1 MTQHDYTPSPL
12 ATGGAGTTFEQ
23 NVGAMFLAL
32 LLIRGIPAV
41 FEDCQ
46 VDKVSFQ
53 TRHLGWETD
62 DLLVSCST
70 KHGESR
76 QLVMQVKRNFTVGTS
91 SKDCEQTFQGF
102 WKDFKTPGLFDP
114 VRDVFVLVTLRG
126 TNTLMDGLGGLL
138 ECARN
143 SSDARDFNR
152 RLSTPGFLTGKA
164 KGHEQVIRS
173 ILESTESSVL
183 DDREVW
189 QFLKAIHILPLD
201 LTTSTAQ
208 HEALAKTMLA
218 QSAIGESAV
227 RTAESTWHELVDIAA
242 ASASGARTLK

>member
-1 MTQHDYTPSPL
+1 MIISWRTEFRLYLSEGQPLILSEPRMTRHEYIPSPL

-23 NVGAMFLAL
+23 SVGAMFLAL
-32 LLIRGIPAV
+32 LLIRGIPVV
-41 FEDCQ
+41 FKDCQ

-70 KHGESR
+70 EHGDNR
-76 QLVMQVKRNFTVGTS
+76 QLVMQVKRNFTVSTS

-102 WKDFKTPGLFDP
+102 WKDFKTSGLFDP
-114 VRDVFVLVTLRG
+114 VRDAFVLVTLRG

-143 SSDARDFNR
+143 SSDAMDFNR
-152 RLSTPGFLTGKA
+152 RLSTPGFVSGKA

-173 ILESTESSVL
+173 ILETAESSVL
-183 DDREVW
+183 DDREFW
-189 QFLKAIHILPLD
+189 KFLKAVHLLTLD
-201 LTTSTAQ
+201 LTGSTAQ
-208 HEALAKTMLA
+208 HEALIYPCKDHVG
-218 QSAIGESAV
+218 SS
-227 RTAESTWHELVDIAA
+227 RYS
-242 ASASGARTLK
+242 